1 MFSVA
6 IRESVTCPNCYAK
19 SSSRCFYDPMRQL
32 KPNASRPT
40 CCRPLNES
48 ESMQQVMQLPK
59 GIVCLHSII
68 KQTIL
73 QLQKTGCMMMDQ
85 QQIVA

>member
-6 IRESVTCPNCYAK
+6 IRESISCPNCYEK
-19 SSSRCFYDPMRQL
+19 SSSRCFYDPLTQL
-32 KPNASRPT
+32 KLNAS
-40 CCRPLNES
+40 RPLNES

-68 KQTIL
+68 KQNDLVTPENRLYDDRAAASSI
-73 QLQKTGCMMMDQ
+73 
-85 QQIVA
+85 I